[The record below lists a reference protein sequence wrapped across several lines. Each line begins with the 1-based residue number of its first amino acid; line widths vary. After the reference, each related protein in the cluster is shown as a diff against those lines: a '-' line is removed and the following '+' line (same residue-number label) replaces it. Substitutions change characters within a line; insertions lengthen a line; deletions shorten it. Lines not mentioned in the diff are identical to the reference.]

1 MSNPGKWLAGLVLLI
16 LLPAAMMGCVPE
28 PATVN
33 PAAPPPGQLLSPAT
47 ATPVPAYSEDIYVL
61 GIFSD
66 LTTTNFWAYLGPDG
80 TIWNSYVLGGGPAG
94 LYTYTDQ
101 RFDWVPSLAADF
113 PTPIA
118 EETVGG
124 QTLWTTEVDLKQGVR
139 WSDGNDITAEDFVFT
154 AHTVRDLELAG
165 NWSSS
170 IDREFFDH
178 AEALSS
184 HKLKIFFK
192 KKPGLSIWQFGAAFM
207 PILSRAYW
215 EPVVA
220 EAQQQGEIADQQK
233 FLYAHVPENEPSAG
247 GYTFGKWEK
256 GAFAEK
262 TRNDDHYYAGAVVTQ
277 YANGAYTES
286 KPGVYDFSA
295 FGEPGG
301 EKRLEYTSGPHVSG
315 TLYSIYG
322 NQEAAVLALNKGEIH
337 YIINPLGL
345 QKGLQEQV
353 RDKPGL
359 GVIENAS
366 NGFRYLGFNFSKEP
380 MNNKPFRH
388 AVATL
393 IDKEFLTNTVLQG
406 VAIPMYTTV
415 PEGNGFWYNP
425 DVPLIGQGL
434 SRTERVQQAVSL
446 LKEAGF
452 TWETEP
458 VVSEDGSFMEQQG
471 QGLRLPSGELMQEL
485 EILAPSAG
493 YDPLR
498 STFAIW
504 IERWLN
510 DVGIPTKAHLTGFN
524 IIVERINDPEAFDMW
539 ILGWGLTLYPDYLEA
554 FFHSRHGVKDD
565 LNRGLY
571 ANPDFDDLADEL
583 LVETDLEEARRK
595 VFKMQEFLA
604 DDLPYVVLFT
614 TPLVE
619 AYRSDHLQYPYTET
633 LGGLQNQGGL
643 TTTVVFK

>member
-1 MSNPGKWLAGLVLLI
+1 MNNLVKWTTALLSLTLLAALAACTPQAPTNNPAQ
-16 LLPAAMMGCVPE
+16 
-28 PATVN
+28 
-33 PAAPPPGQLLSPAT
+33 PAAPLAAPVT
-47 ATPVPAYSEDIYVL
+47 ATPAPDYSQDVYAL

-66 LTTTNFWAYLGPDG
+66 LTTSNIWTYLGPDG
-80 TIWNSYVLGGGPAG
+80 TIWNGYVLGGGAAS
-94 LYTYTDQ
+94 LFTYTDQ

-113 PTPIA
+113 PTPII
-118 EETVGG
+118 EESIGG
-124 QTLWTTEVDLKQGVR
+124 TTFWTTEVDLKEGVM
-139 WSDGNDITAEDFVFT
+139 WSDGSQITAHDFVFT
-154 AHTVRDLELAG
+154 AHAVLDLKLAG
-165 NWSSS
+165 NWSSTV
-170 IDREFFDH
+170 DPEFLDH
-178 AEALSS
+178 AEAISD

-192 KKPGLSIWQFGAAFM
+192 KKPGLSIWQFGTAFM

-220 EAQQQGEIADQQK
+220 EAKQQGEIADQQK
-233 FLYAHVPENEPSAG
+233 FLYAHVPQNEPSAG
-247 GYTFGKWEK
+247 GYTFGKWEQ

-262 TRNDDHYYAGAVVTQ
+262 SRNDDYYFAGSVATQ
-277 YANGAYTES
+277 YDNGAYTES
-286 KPGVYDFSA
+286 KPGVYEFSA
-295 FGEPGG
+295 FGEPTG
-301 EKRLEYTSGPHVSG
+301 EKGLEYTSGPHVSG

-322 NQEAAVLALNKGEIH
+322 NQEAAVLALNKGEIQ
-337 YIINPLGL
+337 YMLNPLGL

-359 GVIENAS
+359 TVTENAS

-380 MNNKPFRH
+380 MNDKAFRH

-393 IDKEFLTNTVLQG
+393 IDKEFLTSTVLQG

-415 PEGNGFWYNP
+415 SEGNGFWYNP
-425 DVPLIGQGL
+425 DVPLIGKGL
-434 SRTERVQQAVSL
+434 SRVERVEEAVSL
-446 LKEAGF
+446 LKAAGY

-458 VVSEDGSFMEQQG
+458 VVSEDGSFMEQVG
-471 QGLRLPSGELMQEL
+471 EGLRLPNGELMQEL
-485 EILAPSAG
+485 EVLAPSAG

-510 DVGIPTKAHLTGFN
+510 DVGIPTTAQLTGFN
-524 IIVERINDPEAFDMW
+524 IIVERINDPDAFDMW

-554 FFHSRHGVKDD
+554 FFHSRHAVKDG

-571 ANPDFDDLADEL
+571 ANPEFDALADAL
-583 LVETDLEEARRK
+583 LEETDLEAARQL
-595 VFKMQEFLA
+595 VFEMQEFLA
-604 DDLPYVVLFT
+604 EDLPYVVLFT

-619 AYRSDHLQYPYTET
+619 AYRSDRIQYPYTET